1 MRWTTL
7 YGGCLLLKAYTC
19 SQGGSES
26 PSHCPQLLLCAL
38 EPSLPP
44 LVRYLPSLP
53 PLQNR
58 QPWILSVECWVSLQR
73 ISSACRKSYY
83 LKCPSLVIV
92 LWETNC
98 LVSVSLWHTF
108 TLLALSFSFLPL
120 FFQPFTSTN
129 RRSRCVNILKNNLR
143 EHPKS

>member
-1 MRWTTL
+1 MNHSVRRMFVVEGLHLLT
-7 YGGCLLLKAYTC
+7 GGLRIPL
-19 SQGGSES
+19 
-26 PSHCPQLLLCAL
+26 
-38 EPSLPP
+38 SLPSAVALCTWAFPSTPGKIPP
-44 LVRYLPSLP
+44 LPT

-58 QPWILSVECWVSLQR
+58 QPWILSVECWVSSQR
-73 ISSACRKSYY
+73 ISSVCRKSYY